1 MKKFM
6 LLIAALL
13 LPLQAFAITQSTY
26 SVVISSVGY
35 EGDLLKV
42 TTQNNLSTGC
52 AVNDESNTF
61 WVQPSVVQ
69 KVVAGITMSAHQ
81 DRRQAILYYDY
92 NSCDEDGVT
101 VIGAAIKAE
110 KAVPQEGG
118 VEATNYAPQYDLLE
132 VKELNNLE
140 PYRNMTDSS
149 IRVIFTG
156 IDAEVRSD
164 NTKCDYS
171 FILTDSS
178 ANHTIKSTNVDV
190 GQCNIA
196 QTSFNL
202 APNMTVK
209 FQDHLFEGT
218 KAQILVFGVKQ

>member
-6 LLIAALL
+6 LLFLATLF
-13 LPLQAFAITQSTY
+13 PLQVFALTQSTY

-42 TTQNNLSTGC
+42 TTQNNLNTGC
-52 AVNDESNTF
+52 SVNDASNTF
-61 WVQPSVVQ
+61 WVEPSVIQ
-69 KVVAGITMSAHQ
+69 KVVAGVTMSAHQ
-81 DRRQAILYYDY
+81 DRRQSILFYDY

-101 VIGAAIKAE
+101 VIGAAIKAD
-110 KAVPQEGG
+110 KVVPQEG
-118 VEATNYAPQYDLLE
+118 EEEKPNFAPEYDLIE
-132 VKELNNLE
+132 VRELSNLE
-140 PYRNMTDSS
+140 PYGNSTDSAV
-149 IRVIFTG
+149 RVIFTG
-156 IDAEVRSD
+156 IDTVVRED

-171 FILTDSS
+171 FILTGHDT
-178 ANHTIKSTNVDV
+178 NHILKSTNVDV

-202 APNMTVK
+202 SPNMTVK
-209 FQDHLFEGT
+209 FQDHLFEDT